1 MWAMRLAIHERE
13 WSNPHSTVHYFMAG
27 AYTAIAGFLL
37 SVIALTLLRERRP
50 SGWFAVLFALVVG
63 GSLELVMNGPTG
75 RLYHHVGLYGYVVA
89 WLAALV
95 LAYKPIFRGAPT
107 PSAPTSRRQLNP
119 HASSASLPPM
129 PG

>member
-1 MWAMRLAIHERE
+1 MG
-13 WSNPHSTVHYFMAG
+13 NG
-27 AYTAIAGFLL
+27 QGK
-37 SVIALTLLRERRP
+37 
-50 SGWFAVLFALVVG
+50 LFALVVG

-107 PSAPTSRRQLNP
+107 PSAPTSRRQLNS
-119 HASSASLPPM
+119 HASRASLPLM